1 MILSKRYVV
10 ADGERFMFG
19 NFPEMAQEVHAI
31 KKRLTHK
38 PPYHKC
44 EMVIGFLRD
53 HSLKMRWI
61 EVNPDIAAML
71 AGGELNSV
79 NIEALFEACRVN
91 TVFRTEY
98 EGYLKQ
104 VLLDIN

>member
-10 ADGERFMFG
+10 TDSDNFTFG
-19 NFPEMAQEVHAI
+19 KFPEVTGEIHAI

-44 EMVIGFLRD
+44 EMVIGYLKD

-61 EVNPDIAAML
+61 ELNPDIAAVL
-71 AGGELNSV
+71 TAGELHSG
-79 NIEALFEACRVN
+79 NIEALFEACKTNRP
-91 TVFRTEY
+91 FRAAY
-98 EGYLKQ
+98 EGYIKQ
-104 VLLDIN
+104 ILLDIN